1 MTVFYPVPEFICATQ
16 ARFIQIMNTA
26 NSIAKAGHVVKLLCG
41 RQLGQHANDIFSYYD
56 MHPHPNLDMVFL
68 PVMRRNISWLPFS
81 FGMLF
86 KVTLFFYLLVRAG
99 SGVIFVRHPKLAA
112 FLLRIKSLVRLPVI
126 FEAHEIFHLT
136 TERPKKQHRLKK
148 TESYIYANAD
158 GVITISNLLREEL
171 LLLFHLHGKPIV
183 TIPNAVK
190 SELLN
195 TAAAVAVGADAVARE
210 GLLYAGGLYPWKGV
224 DVLIKAMAF
233 IPGEVLTIVGGG
245 DRLDELKQLAAD
257 IGVAGRIVFTGY
269 VEQSQLA
276 GYLSRARIAIIPN
289 ILHKPSIHSSPL
301 KMFEFMALG
310 LPIVASNI
318 PGITDVLTD
327 KVNVLL
333 FEPGNVMQLA
343 TSVRHLIDNPAYAA
357 EIAAK
362 SKALAG
368 DYTYDKRATQIMDFI
383 ASIVERGQP
392 GND

>member
-1 MTVFYPVPEFICATQ
+1 MTIFYPVPEFICATQ

-26 NSIAKAGHVVKLLCG
+26 NSIARAGHVVKLLCG
-41 RQLGQHANDIFSYYD
+41 RQLGQHAEDIFRYYD
-56 MHPHPNLDMVFL
+56 LHPHPNIELVFL
-68 PVMRRNISWLPFS
+68 PIVRRNISWLPFS

-86 KVTLFFYLLVRAG
+86 KFTLFFYLLLRAG

-112 FLLRIKSLVRLPVI
+112 FLLRIKSLVRMPVV
-126 FEAHEIFHLT
+126 FEAHEIFHRT

-148 TESYIYANAD
+148 TESYIYGNAD

-171 LLLFHLHGKPIV
+171 LLLFQLHDKPIV
-183 TIPNAVK
+183 TIPNAVR
-190 SELLN
+190 SEILN
-195 TAAAVAVGADAVARE
+195 TADAVGAGTAVKD

-269 VEQSQLA
+269 VEQSQLV

-289 ILHKPSIHSSPL
+289 ILHKPSVHSSPL

-357 EIAAK
+357 EIATNAK
-362 SKALAG
+362 TLAG

-383 ASIVERGQP
+383 TSVVERGTTHQ
-392 GND
+392 